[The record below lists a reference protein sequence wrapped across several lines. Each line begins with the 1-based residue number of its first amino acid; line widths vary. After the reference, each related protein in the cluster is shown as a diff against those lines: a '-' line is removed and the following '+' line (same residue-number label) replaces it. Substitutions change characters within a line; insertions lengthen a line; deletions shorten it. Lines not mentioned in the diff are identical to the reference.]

1 MEKIATNI
9 NLVKDFI
16 KGKINNEMSSEEL
29 DSFNKVLGA
38 CDEILTADTS
48 RDNEVNS
55 LKDVIVKSVKNS
67 GDSKPPKDE
76 LDNNEKKP
84 RTLEEIANDIK
95 SGGK

>member
-1 MEKIATNI
+1 MDKIATNI

-48 RDNEVNS
+48 RDNEVSS
-55 LKDVIVKSVKNS
+55 LKDVIIRSVQNS

-76 LDNNEKKP
+76 LDTKEKKP
-84 RTLEEIANDIK
+84 RTLEEIANDVK